1 MKTLYLEC
9 KMGAA
14 GDMLMAA
21 LYELIDNKEAF
32 LDKMNHLLPEVS
44 VQAKPAE
51 KCGILG
57 THMEVK
63 IGGEEELSEDVH
75 EHHHHEEELSEDVH
89 EHHHHHD
96 EEEHGHHHHHHD
108 EELSGEEYEHHHHH
122 HDEEEHEHHH
132 DEEPSGDVHEH
143 HHHHHDEEEHEH
155 HHHHE
160 EDEHGHHHHH
170 VHRSLADM
178 AAIINGLA
186 VSYWVK
192 GKALSVYQEIAK
204 AESAAH
210 GRPVDEV
217 HFHEVGAL
225 DAVADITGVCLLM
238 EEIGAD
244 RILCSPLNL
253 GNGHVRC
260 AHGILP
266 VPAPATASLVKGI
279 PSYTSDIPGELTTP
293 TGAALLRAFAGNF
306 GPMPTMSVEK
316 TGYGMGMKNFA
327 KANCVRAF
335 LGTEEAGA
343 YTGSTEETKDA
354 ERYPGCTGDAHVVE
368 LVANLDDMTPEQA
381 GFAMEELLGE
391 GALDVFYQPI
401 HMKKN
406 RPAFLLTCICKEK
419 DADFMA
425 REILRLTTTFGVR
438 KRICDRYTLEV
449 SFEEKDTPWGTV
461 RMKTGKGFG
470 VEKTKPEYEDM
481 IKIMRESGKTWKEI
495 EEFLKSRKG
504 MA

>member
-75 EHHHHEEELSEDVH
+75 EHHHHEEEPSGDVH
-89 EHHHHHD
+89 E
-96 EEEHGHHHHHHD
+96 HHHHHD

-132 DEEPSGDVHEH
+132 HDDEEEH
-143 HHHHHDEEEHEH
+143 GHHHHDGEEH
-155 HHHHE
+155 
-160 EDEHGHHHHH
+160 DHHHHH

-178 AAIINGLA
+178 AAIIDGLA
-186 VSYWVK
+186 VSDWVK
-192 GKALSVYQEIAK
+192 EKALSVYQEIAK

-253 GNGHVRC
+253 GSGHVRC

-279 PSYTSDIPGELTTP
+279 PSYTSDIQGELTTP
-293 TGAALLRAFAGNF
+293 TGAALLRAFAGSF
-306 GPMPTMSVEK
+306 GPMPTMSVER

-335 LGTEEAGA
+335 LGTEETGA
-343 YTGSTEETKDA
+343 FTGSTEETKDA
-354 ERYPGCTGDAHVVE
+354 GRYPGCTGDAHVVE

-419 DADFMA
+419 DADLMA
-425 REILRLTTTFGVR
+425 REILRLSTTFGVR

-481 IKIMRESGKTWKEI
+481 IKIMRESGKSWKEI
-495 EEFLKSRKG
+495 EEFLKSQK
-504 MA
+504 

>member
-1 MKTLYLEC
+1 
-9 KMGAA
+9 
-14 GDMLMAA
+14 
-21 LYELIDNKEAF
+21 
-32 LDKMNHLLPEVS
+32 MNHLLPEVS

-75 EHHHHEEELSEDVH
+75 EHHHHEEELYEDVH